1 MDRISKPPEI
11 RKQEIL
17 DTAMKLFYEKGYEAT
32 SMADIAKELNIVQ
45 GLCYRYFKSKQIL
58 FETAMNQYVEI
69 CCAKFVQ
76 NIHDHS
82 RSINERLNI
91 MEELMIN
98 AENKGEY
105 REFYHKPGN
114 EAMHE
119 MLSFKMCKYMLPHIK
134 EEIKYLK
141 NTGVISIEDPELAA
155 EFISYG
161 QIGLLQ
167 NKSEPFSVITQQI
180 KKYVNDILK
189 FEDK

>member
-114 EAMHE
+114 EEMHE

-134 EEIKYLK
+134 EEIKYLQ

>member
-1 MDRISKPPEI
+1 
-11 RKQEIL
+11 
-17 DTAMKLFYEKGYEAT
+17 
-32 SMADIAKELNIVQ
+32 
-45 GLCYRYFKSKQIL
+45 
-58 FETAMNQYVEI
+58 
-69 CCAKFVQ
+69 
-76 NIHDHS
+76 
-82 RSINERLNI
+82 
-91 MEELMIN
+91 
-98 AENKGEY
+98 
-105 REFYHKPGN
+105 
-114 EAMHE
+114 
-119 MLSFKMCKYMLPHIK
+119 MLPHIK

>member
-134 EEIKYLK
+134 EEIKYLQ